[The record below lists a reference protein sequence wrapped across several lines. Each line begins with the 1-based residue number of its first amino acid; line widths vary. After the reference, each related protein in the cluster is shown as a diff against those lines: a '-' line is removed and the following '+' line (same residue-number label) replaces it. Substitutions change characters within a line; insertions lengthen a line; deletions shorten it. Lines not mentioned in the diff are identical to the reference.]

1 MGRAV
6 VDVVTLARTQWGC
19 EYEPEC
25 VVVLVVVGLLVVV
38 VVVVVLL
45 VVVVLGVVVVV
56 VVVVTVGLLVVAVG
70 GVTLKIFRSVYG
82 SRGGRI
88 SREIV

>member
-25 VVVLVVVGLLVVV
+25 VVVLVVVGLLV

>member
-19 EYEPEC
+19 EYEPAC
-25 VVVLVVVGLLVVV
+25 VVVLVVVGLLV

>member
-25 VVVLVVVGLLVVV
+25 VVVLAVVGLLVV

>member
-38 VVVVVLL
+38 VVVVLL
-45 VVVVLGVVVVV
+45 VVVVLGVVVV